1 MKRRWMVG
9 VAAMAL
15 AGCAV
20 ERPSDRLSPLEAE
33 QLRWKWCDP
42 GAIVLEVAAA
52 ESRGPRQEPYP
63 CQGRAGRRLGVPAG
77 CPGGAGNLPDLVAL
91 EGGRDEGLAPDF
103 LMGIYRKGRWVATI
117 RVLEVGPRWT
127 QAEIVE
133 GTTADVQA
141 GDVGV
146 YLPTRRW
153 ASPDRGA

>member
-1 MKRRWMVG
+1 MRRLMVA

-20 ERPSDRLSPLEAE
+20 ERSSERLPPLEAE
-33 QLRWKWCDP
+33 RLRWKWCDP

-52 ESRGPRQEPYP
+52 ESRPQR
-63 CQGRAGRRLGVPAG
+63 GRR
-77 CPGGAGNLPDLVAL
+77 AGNLPDLVVL
-91 EGGRDEGLAPDF
+91 EGGREEGLAPDF

-133 GTTADVQA
+133 GAAADVQT

-146 YLPTRRW
+146 YLPTRRR

>member
-1 MKRRWMVG
+1 MKRWWMVG
-9 VAAMAL
+9 VAAVAL
-15 AGCAV
+15 AGCAA

-52 ESRGPRQEPYP
+52 ESQP
-63 CQGRAGRRLGVPAG
+63 
-77 CPGGAGNLPDLVAL
+77 NLPDLVAL
-91 EGGRDEGLAPDF
+91 EGGREEGLAPDF

-133 GTTADVQA
+133 GTVADVQA

-146 YLPTRRW
+146 YLPTRRR

>member
-1 MKRRWMVG
+1 MKRWWMVA
-9 VAAMAL
+9 VTAVAL
-15 AGCAV
+15 AGCAA

-33 QLRWKWCDP
+33 RLRWKWCDP

-52 ESRGPRQEPYP
+52 ESRR
-63 CQGRAGRRLGVPAG
+63 
-77 CPGGAGNLPDLVAL
+77 AGNLPDLVAL

-117 RVLEVGPRWT
+117 RVLEVDPRWT
-127 QAEIVE
+127 RAEIVE
-133 GTTADVQA
+133 GTAADVRP

-146 YLPTRRW
+146 YLPTRRR

>member
-1 MKRRWMVG
+1 MRRLMV
-9 VAAMAL
+9 VLAAVAL
-15 AGCAV
+15 AGCAA
-20 ERPSDRLSPLEAE
+20 ERASDRLSPLEAE

-52 ESRGPRQEPYP
+52 ESQPP
-63 CQGRAGRRLGVPAG
+63 
-77 CPGGAGNLPDLVAL
+77 LPDLVVL
-91 EGGRDEGLAPDF
+91 EGGHAEGLAPDF

-133 GTTADVQA
+133 GTAADVRP

-146 YLPTRRW
+146 LLPTRRQ
-153 ASPDRGA
+153 ASPGRGA

>member
-1 MKRRWMVG
+1 MRRLMV
-9 VAAMAL
+9 VLATAVAL
-15 AGCAV
+15 AGCAA

-52 ESRGPRQEPYP
+52 ESQP
-63 CQGRAGRRLGVPAG
+63 
-77 CPGGAGNLPDLVAL
+77 NLPDLVAL

-117 RVLEVGPRWT
+117 RVLEVDPRWT
-127 QAEIVE
+127 RAEIVE
-133 GTTADVQA
+133 GTAADVRP

-146 YLPTRRW
+146 YLPTRRR

>member
-1 MKRRWMVG
+1 MKRWWMVG
-9 VAAMAL
+9 VAAVAL
-15 AGCAV
+15 AGCAA

-52 ESRGPRQEPYP
+52 ESRR
-63 CQGRAGRRLGVPAG
+63 
-77 CPGGAGNLPDLVAL
+77 AGNLPDLVAL
-91 EGGRDEGLAPDF
+91 EGGREEGLAPDF

-133 GTTADVQA
+133 GAAADVQT

-146 YLPTRRW
+146 YLPTRRR

>member
-1 MKRRWMVG
+1 MRRLMV
-9 VAAMAL
+9 VLAAVAL
-15 AGCAV
+15 AGCAA

-52 ESRGPRQEPYP
+52 ESQPP
-63 CQGRAGRRLGVPAG
+63 
-77 CPGGAGNLPDLVAL
+77 LPDLVVL
-91 EGGRDEGLAPDF
+91 EGGHAEGLAPDF

-133 GTTADVQA
+133 GAAADVRP

-146 YLPTRRW
+146 LLPTRRQ
-153 ASPDRGA
+153 ASPGRGA

>member
-1 MKRRWMVG
+1 MKRWWMVG
-9 VAAMAL
+9 VAVAL
-15 AGCAV
+15 AGCAA
-20 ERPSDRLSPLEAE
+20 ERASDRLSPLEAE

-52 ESRGPRQEPYP
+52 ESQPP
-63 CQGRAGRRLGVPAG
+63 
-77 CPGGAGNLPDLVAL
+77 LPDLVVL
-91 EGGRDEGLAPDF
+91 EGGRAEGLAPDF

-133 GTTADVQA
+133 GTAADVRT

-146 YLPTRRW
+146 FLPTRRR
-153 ASPDRGA
+153 ASPGRGT

>member
-1 MKRRWMVG
+1 MKRWWMVG
-9 VAAMAL
+9 VAAVAL
-15 AGCAV
+15 AGCAA

-52 ESRGPRQEPYP
+52 ESRR
-63 CQGRAGRRLGVPAG
+63 
-77 CPGGAGNLPDLVAL
+77 AGNLPDLVAL
-91 EGGRDEGLAPDF
+91 QGGREEGLAPDF

-117 RVLEVGPRWT
+117 RVLEVDPRWT
-127 QAEIVE
+127 RAEIVE
-133 GTTADVQA
+133 GTAADVQA

-146 YLPTRRW
+146 YLPTRRR

>member
-1 MKRRWMVG
+1 MKQRLMVA

-15 AGCAV
+15 AGCAA
-20 ERPSDRLSPLEAE
+20 ERSSDRLSSLEAE

-52 ESRGPRQEPYP
+52 ESQP
-63 CQGRAGRRLGVPAG
+63 
-77 CPGGAGNLPDLVAL
+77 NLPDLVAL
-91 EGGRDEGLAPDF
+91 EGGREEGLAPDF

-117 RVLEVGPRWT
+117 RVLEVDPRWT
-127 QAEIVE
+127 RAEIVE
-133 GTTADVQA
+133 GAAADVRP

-146 YLPTRRW
+146 YLPTRRR

>member
-1 MKRRWMVG
+1 MKQRLMVA

-15 AGCAV
+15 AGCAA
-20 ERPSDRLSPLEAE
+20 ERPSDRLSPLDAE

-52 ESRGPRQEPYP
+52 ESR
-63 CQGRAGRRLGVPAG
+63 RAGRRLGEAG
-77 CPGGAGNLPDLVAL
+77 LCPGGAGNLPDLVVL
-91 EGGRDEGLAPDF
+91 EGGREEGLAPDF

-133 GTTADVQA
+133 GKAADVQA

-146 YLPTRRW
+146 YLPTRRR

>member
-1 MKRRWMVG
+1 MKRWWMVG
-9 VAAMAL
+9 VAAVAL
-15 AGCAV
+15 AGCAA
-20 ERPSDRLSPLEAE
+20 ERPSDRLPPLEAE

-52 ESRGPRQEPYP
+52 ESRR
-63 CQGRAGRRLGVPAG
+63 
-77 CPGGAGNLPDLVAL
+77 AGNLPDLVAL
-91 EGGRDEGLAPDF
+91 EGGREEGLAPDF

-133 GTTADVQA
+133 GTAADVQA

-146 YLPTRRW
+146 YLPTRRR

>member
-1 MKRRWMVG
+1 MKRWWMVG
-9 VAAMAL
+9 VAAVAL
-15 AGCAV
+15 AGCAA

-52 ESRGPRQEPYP
+52 ESR
-63 CQGRAGRRLGVPAG
+63 RAAAG
-77 CPGGAGNLPDLVAL
+77 DLTWRAGNLPDLVAL
-91 EGGRDEGLAPDF
+91 EGGREEGLAPDF

-133 GTTADVQA
+133 GTLADVQA

-146 YLPTRRW
+146 YLPTRRR

>member
-1 MKRRWMVG
+1 MV
-9 VAAMAL
+9 VLATAVAL
-15 AGCAV
+15 AGCAA
-20 ERPSDRLSPLEAE
+20 ERPSDRLSPLAAE

-52 ESRGPRQEPYP
+52 ESR
-63 CQGRAGRRLGVPAG
+63 RAGRRLGVPAG

-91 EGGRDEGLAPDF
+91 EGGREEGLAPDF

-133 GTTADVQA
+133 GTVADVQA

-146 YLPTRRW
+146 YLPTRRR

>member
-1 MKRRWMVG
+1 MRRLMV
-9 VAAMAL
+9 VLAAVAL
-15 AGCAV
+15 AGCAA
-20 ERPSDRLSPLEAE
+20 ERASDRLSPLEAE

-52 ESRGPRQEPYP
+52 ESQPP
-63 CQGRAGRRLGVPAG
+63 
-77 CPGGAGNLPDLVAL
+77 LPDLVVL
-91 EGGRDEGLAPDF
+91 EGGHAEGLAPDF

-133 GTTADVQA
+133 GTAADVRT

-146 YLPTRRW
+146 FLPTRRR
-153 ASPDRGA
+153 ASPGRGT